1 MMNIIQP
8 KSRKHLWMLITMLI
22 GNYFLQAQEIPM
34 ASGIEKGQLK
44 NGITYY
50 IRVNHEPQDHAQ
62 LLLVEKAGSL
72 QENESQL
79 GLAHFTEHMAFN
91 GTSSFPKNELIDYLE
106 KAGVRFGADLNAY
119 TSFGETVYQLPIP
132 SDQPQLLESGIKILS
147 EWAAGITFEDQQ
159 INSERG
165 VILEEERQ
173 RGKDVSE
180 RMRKKLL
187 PVYLKD
193 SRYLDRIPI
202 GSTEVI
208 NNFDPP
214 VLRNFY
220 NKWYRPDLQA
230 VVAVGDF
237 DLAKVRAYIKK
248 YFGKLDVRK
257 GEIPATYK
265 IPDNEQPMAQ
275 VATDPEY
282 PYTVLSVTVKH
293 PHHVIKKKKDFYNS
307 IIRSAAVSM
316 LSSRISE
323 LVKNGSNA
331 ILRAGVGYGGFQGG
345 LGNLDAF
352 TLQMI
357 PKNPE
362 LLENGIKELM
372 DEIHKAEQ
380 FGFTKGELERVKS
393 NFMAAVERSNREKD
407 KTTSKFFANAAQEN
421 YLSGEAIIGSDY
433 SLAFY
438 KEYLPKISLEE
449 ANAAV
454 KDFFS
459 DQNQIIVLQAPEK
472 QENTLPKE
480 QELVKWINSQRAVE
494 KYVDIA
500 ANMNIVTDS
509 LLKSGIKDSNY
520 FQKVGVH
527 QYELSNGT
535 TVVLKKTDFKNDQV
549 LFRAFSEGGIS
560 LAGKGNILSA
570 KIADNLI
577 GMSGIGEL
585 NTTQLSKVLTGKSLS
600 VAPYIGMYSEGVKG
614 YFAPG
619 DTEEALQVLYQY
631 FSHPRKD
638 TVAFNRLMEELK
650 INAEAKGS
658 NPVAVFQDT
667 INSVLQGQGDWTQD
681 IDTLNIDKV
690 SMPQAIDFYKERFSN
705 AGDFTFVFV
714 GNFEEKKILPLLE
727 KYIGSLSSTDKAE
740 EARDVG
746 IHPLEEDTRRV
757 VYRGLEE
764 KAIAVKAFHGKYQ
777 YSPENNLELKL
788 LKSALEDRLLKRLRE
803 KESGVYS
810 PSVGVSFSDRP
821 NPYYL
826 ISFNFSCDP
835 KRVENLMTAA
845 TQEVEKLKEQGPT
858 DEDISKFIAQELTQ
872 FKKHRRENNY
882 WLGYLENFYEGKIK
896 DINAINNYPERLE
909 KLREKDLQRSF
920 HNFLSGDYQAEFILM
935 PEKDLQEQG
944 S

>member
-1 MMNIIQP
+1 MKISQQII
-8 KSRKHLWMLITMLI
+8 RRHLWMLFTVLI
-22 GNYFLQAQEIPM
+22 GNYILQAQEIPM
-34 ASGIEKGQLK
+34 APGMEKGQLK

-50 IRVNHEPQDHAQ
+50 IRENHEPQDHAQ

-72 QENESQL
+72 QENENQL

-91 GTSSFPKNELIDYLE
+91 GTTSFPKNELIDYLE

-214 VLRNFY
+214 VLRDFY
-220 NKWYRPDLQA
+220 NKWYRPELQA

-237 DLAKVRAYIKK
+237 DTAKVKAYIKK
-248 YFGKLDVRK
+248 YFGNLDVRN
-257 GEIPATYK
+257 GEMPTMYK
-265 IPDNEQPMAQ
+265 IPDNDQPRAK
-275 VATDPEY
+275 VATDPEF
-282 PYTVLSVTVKH
+282 PYTILSVTVKH
-293 PHHVIKKKKDFYNS
+293 PHYAIKKKKDFYNS
-307 IIRSAAVSM
+307 VIRSAAVSM
-316 LSSRISE
+316 LSLRISE
-323 LVKNGSNA
+323 LVRNGSDA
-331 ILRAGVGYGGFQGG
+331 ILRAGASYGGFQGG

-357 PKNPE
+357 PKGPE
-362 LLENGIKELM
+362 LLEKGTKELM
-372 DEIHKAEQ
+372 DEIHKATE
-380 FGFTKGELERVKS
+380 FGFTEGELERVKS
-393 NFMAAVERSNREKD
+393 NFMAAVKRSNKEKD
-407 KTTSKFFANAAQEN
+407 KTTSKFFANSAQQN
-421 YLSGEAIIGSDY
+421 FLMGEAIIGSDY

-438 KEYLPKISLEE
+438 KEYLPQITLEQV
-449 ANAAV
+449 NTAV
-454 KDFFS
+454 RNLFS
-459 DQNQIIVLQAPEK
+459 KNNQIIVLQAPEK
-472 QENTLPKE
+472 QKNILPQE
-480 QELVKWINSQRAVE
+480 QELIEWVNSQRAVE
-494 KYVDIA
+494 EYKDIA

-509 LLKSGIKDSNY
+509 LTPSKIRDSIF
-520 FQKVGVH
+520 FQKIDVH
-527 QYELSNGT
+527 QYRLSNGAT
-535 TVVLKKTDFKNDQV
+535 LVLKKTNFKNDQV
-549 LFRAFSEGGIS
+549 LFRAFSDGGVS
-560 LAGKGNILSA
+560 LAEKGEILSA

-577 GMSGIGEL
+577 GMSGIGKL

-600 VAPYIGMYSEGVKG
+600 VAPYIGMYNEGVKG

-638 TVAFNRLMEELK
+638 TIAFKRLIEELR

-667 INSVLQGQGDWTQD
+667 INSVLQGQGKWTQS
-681 IDTLNIDKV
+681 IDTVNIDKV
-690 SMPQAIDFYKERFSN
+690 SMPQAMDFYKERFHN
-705 AGDFTFVFV
+705 AGDFTFLFV

-727 KYIGSLSSTDKAE
+727 KYIGALPGTGEAE

-746 IHPLEEDTRRV
+746 IHPLEKNTKKV

-764 KAIAVKAFHGKYQ
+764 KAVAVKAFHGKYR
-777 YSPENNLELKL
+777 YSPENNLKLKL
-788 LKSALEDRLLKRLRE
+788 LKSVLEDRLLKRLRE

-810 PSVGVSFSDRP
+810 PSVGISFSDRP

-826 ISFNFSCDP
+826 VSFNFSCDP
-835 KRVENLMTAA
+835 NRVEDLMAAA
-845 TQEVEKLKEQGPT
+845 TEEISKLKEQGPT
-858 DEDISKFIAQELTQ
+858 EEDISKFIAQELTQ

-882 WLGYLENFYEGKIK
+882 WLGYLENFYEGKIL
-896 DINAINNYPERLE
+896 DINAINHYPERLE
-909 KLREKDLQRSF
+909 KLREQDLQSSF
-920 HNFLSGDYQAEFILM
+920 QYFLSGDYQAEFTLM